1 MTRLKLYVTINVVS
15 VQEYVGSDVVCR
27 SVGLY
32 ISGVTAFSFH
42 TDAFGL

>member
-1 MTRLKLYVTINVVS
+1 MTQLKLYVTINVVS